1 MSRSRLLLSAGFIT
15 LPGLALAQAPV
26 PPHTKPVVEITR
38 GQMMPAPDNK
48 LYDTAESPWS
58 GSLTV
63 PSLLQKQQDMARIPG
78 SVALVPS
85 EVYAAK
91 YAVDFKDM
99 LGTTPGVFAQNR
111 FGEETRLSIRGSG
124 LGRAFH
130 LRGLTILQDG
140 VPINLADGSGDFQ
153 EIDPLSTRSIEVYK
167 GANGLPYGAATLGG
181 VINVITPTGYTAPSR
196 NEARIEVG
204 SYGLLRTHA
213 SAARVVGHSD
223 AYASVTAMTSDGYRD
238 QSAQQKG
245 RFNGNIGYRFNDDA
259 ETRFYIT
266 YNNLNQEVP
275 GTLSLRRA
283 LDTPKRAPTVNNV
296 NDYARDI
303 RSVRL
308 ANKTSFVVGTDKT
321 LDVGAYAAFKDLFH
335 PIFQVI
341 DQESQTYGAF
351 TRLKAHDQL
360 AGHRNDYTV
369 GVNAT
374 TGHLDALQYTNVRG
388 SRGTKT
394 ADADQDAAEIDVYGE
409 NQFYVTPKWSLVTGV
424 QGMIALRDF
433 TNNVSPA
440 NNDRETFTALNPK
453 MGTVWDVRKDAQIFA
468 NISRSSEAPTFSEL
482 VQAPLA
488 GFVPLDMQTAWTG
501 EVGTRGRHGRA
512 GWDVTAYH
520 ARLKNELLNF
530 TTSSSIPAAA
540 FNADDTIHQGLELG
554 FDLDVG
560 KSWLLPEGTDDALVL
575 RQVYNLNDFRF
586 DGDAQF
592 GDNRIGG
599 APLHQYRAELR
610 YAHGDSWS
618 VTPNVEA
625 VPGGGY
631 VDHANT
637 LKAPGY
643 AVVGINGTI
652 KVQDN
657 VDVYVDGRNLLDKR
671 YVSNYSAI
679 TNAATANTEV
689 FYPGEGRT
697 VFAGLKVRF

>member
-1 MSRSRLLLSAGFIT
+1 MSVSRLLLSAGLMT
-15 LPGLALAQAPV
+15 LPCIAMAQSP
-26 PPHTKPVVEITR
+26 KPVVEITR
-38 GQMMPAPDNK
+38 GQMAPTPDNK
-48 LYDTAESPWS
+48 LFDTAENPWN

-63 PSLLQKQQDMARIPG
+63 PSLMQKQQQMAQIPG
-78 SVALVPS
+78 AVALVPS
-85 EVYAAK
+85 ETYAKK

-99 LGTTPGVFAQNR
+99 LQTTPGVFVQNR

-124 LGRAFH
+124 LGRSFH
-130 LRGLTILQDG
+130 LRGITILQDG

-153 EIDPLSTRSIEVYK
+153 EIDPLSSRSIEVYK
-167 GANGLPYGAATLGG
+167 GANGLQYGAASLGG
-181 VINVITPTGYTAPSR
+181 VINVVMPTGHTAPAR
-196 NEARIEVG
+196 NEAQIEVG

-213 SAARVVGHSD
+213 SAARVYGQAD
-223 AYASVTAMTSDGYRD
+223 AYASITAMTSDGYRD

-245 RFNGNIGYRFNDDA
+245 RFNGNIGYRFNDTA
-259 ETRFYIT
+259 ETRFYIS

-275 GTLSLRRA
+275 STVSLRKA
-283 LDTPKRAPTVNNV
+283 LDTPKRVANINNT

-308 ANKTSFVVGTDKT
+308 ANKTTFVVGRDKT

-351 TRLKAHDQL
+351 TRLNAHEQL

-369 GVNAT
+369 GINAT
-374 TGHLDALQYTNVRG
+374 TGHVDALQYTNVRG
-388 SRGTKT
+388 SRGAKT
-394 ADADQDAAEIDVYGE
+394 ADGDQDASEIDVYGE
-409 NQFYVTPKWSLVTGV
+409 NQFYVTPDWSLVTGL
-424 QGMIALRDF
+424 QGMYAVRDF
-433 TNNVSPA
+433 TNNVTPA
-440 NNDRETFTALNPK
+440 NSDRETFTALNPK
-453 MGTVWDVRKDAQIFA
+453 IGTVWTVQKNAQIFA

-482 VQAPLA
+482 VQAPIA

-501 EVGTRGRHGRA
+501 EIGTRGHQGRLA
-512 GWDVTAYH
+512 WDATAYH

-530 TTSSSIPAAA
+530 TTSPSIPAAT

-554 FDLDVG
+554 FDWDIG
-560 KSWLLPEGTDDALVL
+560 KGWILPEKTDDKLIL

-586 DGDAQF
+586 DGDAQY

-599 APLHQYRAELR
+599 APMHQYRAELR
-610 YAHGDSWS
+610 YQHGDDWS
-618 VTPNVEA
+618 VTPNIEA
-625 VPGGGY
+625 VPGGY

-657 VDVYVDGRNLLDKR
+657 VDFYVDGRNLLDKR

-679 TNAATANTEV
+679 TNATTASTEV